1 MEKRKVLSKVEIGN
15 LGKVLDSNCEGDDR
29 RRFLALGV
37 VKGTKIKPVLISP
50 LGDPRAYEIRGS
62 IIAFRKEDA
71 DKIEVFEV

>member
-1 MEKRKVLSKVEIGN
+1 MEKRKVLSNVEIGN
-15 LGKVLDSNCEGDDR
+15 LGNVLDINCEGDDR
-29 RRFLALGV
+29 RRFLDLGV

>member
-1 MEKRKVLSKVEIGN
+1 MEKRKVLSSVEIGN
-15 LGKVLDSNCEGDDR
+15 LGKVLDINCEGDDR
-29 RRFLALGV
+29 RRFLDLGV

>member
-15 LGKVLDSNCEGDDR
+15 LGKVLDINCEGDVR
-29 RRFLALGV
+29 RRFLDLGV

>member
-1 MEKRKVLSKVEIGN
+1 MEKRKVLSNIEIGN
-15 LGKVLDSNCEGDDR
+15 LGKVLDINCEGDDR
-29 RRFLALGV
+29 RRFLDLGV

>member
-1 MEKRKVLSKVEIGN
+1 MEKRKVLSNVEIGN
-15 LGKVLDSNCEGDDR
+15 LGKVLDINCEGDDR
-29 RRFLALGV
+29 RRFLDLGV

>member
-15 LGKVLDSNCEGDDR
+15 LGKVLDINCEGDDR
-29 RRFLALGV
+29 RRFLDLGV

>member
-1 MEKRKVLSKVEIGN
+1 MEKRKVLSKVAIGN
-15 LGKVLDSNCEGDDR
+15 LGKVLDINCEGDDR
-29 RRFLALGV
+29 RRFLDLGV